1 MGRAGR
7 YFARGGEARGG
18 RCVAERQ
25 GDRRAGGREAG
36 GGEGTI
42 ASERVRDPGLFSGAI
57 GGTGGTSLK
66 DGPIVGSGTV
76 PAEEM
81 REWRGGN
88 STEKKAED
96 EQPRGVLGRAGEN
109 VQKQE
114 AVGSQENGAGWRLVG
129 LRGLVGVLARSTAA
143 FDVLSD

>member
-76 PAEEM
+76 PAE
-81 REWRGGN
+81 
-88 STEKKAED
+88 
-96 EQPRGVLGRAGEN
+96 
-109 VQKQE
+109 
-114 AVGSQENGAGWRLVG
+114 
-129 LRGLVGVLARSTAA
+129 
-143 FDVLSD
+143 